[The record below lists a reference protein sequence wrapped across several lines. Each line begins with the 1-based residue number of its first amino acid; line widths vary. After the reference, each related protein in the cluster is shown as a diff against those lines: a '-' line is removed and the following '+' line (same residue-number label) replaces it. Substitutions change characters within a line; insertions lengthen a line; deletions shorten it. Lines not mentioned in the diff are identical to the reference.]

1 MTNNAEESAL
11 SVAERIGA
19 FAGRMLRWN
28 ERSPNAKLL
37 GLLMFWVCIVL
48 NAFNPLVRFG
58 HPAWNYFFFSAAAL
72 TPLGMMVVACW
83 PDGWRQLV
91 VKFLIASLFIPAA
104 LLSVTAAG
112 CGMEVRDGVDGSQER
127 ISSERFRGGKV
138 AVYRTNGGAT
148 TSYGIIVRQECG
160 IFPGISII
168 RGLTTMSPADEV
180 MLEPL
185 EDGSIRARFP
195 AYGDKRQ
202 EATEIVRL
210 RRSCWGPE
218 V

>member
-1 MTNNAEESAL
+1 MKRITDSAL
-11 SVAERIGA
+11 LVSEYIGSWV
-19 FAGRMLRWN
+19 GRMLRWDGQ
-28 ERSPNAKLL
+28 SPNAKLF
-37 GLLMFWVCIVL
+37 GLLVFWVSILL
-48 NAFNPLVRFG
+48 NAFYPLVRFG

-91 VKFLIASLFIPAA
+91 VKFLIAFLFIPAV
-104 LLSVTAAG
+104 LFSVTAAG

-127 ISSERFRGGKV
+127 ISSERFPGGRV
-138 AVYRTNGGAT
+138 SVYRTNGGAT
-148 TSYGIIVRQECG
+148 TSYGIIVRQECV

-210 RRSCWGPE
+210 RRGCWGPE